1 MHLSESDWLFV
12 NSVIYKIHATED
24 FDKMRLEFLNSFEL
38 SMDYRYASFY
48 LADKTRPRGLC
59 DPVGINFTQKQLY
72 QYIQQFESLD
82 YLKTVTTSLSSYV
95 YRETDLFSPEDRE
108 TSPYYQLAY
117 KPLNIHYALLMGLV
131 FQQEFLGS
139 IVFYRYREDGDFSD
153 SDVFKLEL
161 IKDHMAL
168 RLAQQMGLCSFGA
181 PRKSQNQSI
190 ALLCDGK
197 GLTEREKEIIA
208 HLYRG
213 DTTAEICDELCIA
226 QTTLKK
232 HITNAYKK
240 LGIGCRSQLYK
251 IANLE
256 YI

>member
-1 MHLSESDWLFV
+1 MHLSESDWLFI
-12 NSVIYKIHATED
+12 NSIAYKIHATED
-24 FDKMRLEFLNSFEL
+24 FDKMRLGFLNSIKL
-38 SMDYRYASFY
+38 SIDYRCASFY

-59 DPVGINFTQKQLY
+59 DPIGVNFTQEQLR

-108 TSPYYQLAY
+108 ASLYYRLAY
-117 KPLNIHYALLMGLV
+117 KPLNIHYALLLGLV

-139 IVFYRYREDGDFSD
+139 IVFYRAREDGDFSD
-153 SDVFKLEL
+153 SDIFKLEL
-161 IKDHMAL
+161 LKDHMAL
-168 RLAQQMGLCSFGA
+168 RLAQEMGLCGFGA
-181 PRKSQNQSI
+181 PRKSQNKSLS
-190 ALLCDGK
+190 LLCTEK
-197 GLTEREKEIIA
+197 GLTDREKEVIA

-251 IANLE
+251 ISNAE
-256 YI
+256 YL